1 MKKLLYITCNSK
13 PENISASKTVGREF
27 INAFLEKNN
36 DFELK
41 EIELYDINIPR
52 LHYKYFKGRNE
63 IVDEQVYD
71 KLSEDE
77 KKEVARIVELAKEFK
92 DADFYVIAAPMWS
105 LLFPAPLKEY
115 LDCIIQQ
122 DITIKIEP
130 NDIRGLLDDKCR
142 TMVYIQ
148 SSGGPVPWLLERKIN
163 HGGTYLKDIFKFL
176 RIKHFHEIFVDN
188 TQFTEEQ
195 EHKAVEKGKKEARDL
210 ASSL

>member
-13 PENISASKTVGREF
+13 PENISASKSVGREF
-27 INAFLEKNN
+27 VNSLMEKNS

-41 EIELYDINIPR
+41 ELDLYEINIPR
-52 LHYKYFKGRNE
+52 LHYRYFKGRNE
-63 IVDEQVYD
+63 LVDDQVYNE
-71 KLSEDE
+71 LSKDE
-77 KKEVARIVELAKEFK
+77 KKNVDRIIELAKEFK
-92 DADFYVIAAPMWS
+92 DADFYVIAVPMWS
-105 LLFPAPLKEY
+105 LLFPAPMKEY

-122 DITIKIEP
+122 DVTIRIEP

-176 RIKHFHEIFVDN
+176 GIKNFHEILVDN
-188 TQFTEEQ
+188 TQFTEEE
-195 EHKAVEKGKKEARDL
+195 EHKAVEKGKKEAREL
-210 ASSL
+210 ASKL

>member
-36 DFELK
+36 DFQLK
-41 EIELYDINIPR
+41 EVDLYEINIPR

-63 IVDEQVYD
+63 LVNDQVYNQ
-71 KLSEDE
+71 LSDNE
-77 KKEVARIVELAKEFK
+77 KKDVDSIMELAKEFK
-92 DADFYVIAAPMWS
+92 DADFYVIAVPMWS

-122 DITIKIEP
+122 DVTIKIEP
-130 NDIRGLLDDKCR
+130 NDIRGLLNDRCR
-142 TMVYIQ
+142 SMVYIQ

-176 RIKHFHEIFVDN
+176 GIKHFHEILVDN
-188 TQFTEEQ
+188 TQFTEEE
-195 EHKAVEKGKKEARDL
+195 EHKAVEKGKKEARNL
-210 ASSL
+210 VSEL